1 MDQRE
6 YPRVT
11 LQSEASIRHGKR
23 DIKGILANLSL
34 TGIYVRTQTQ
44 IPVGAVAE
52 ITFHDTAS
60 DGKATVKISCNVVRT
75 DEEGIAFKLRQM
87 DVDSFIHLHMIV
99 SRGTA
104 AI

>member
-34 TGIYVRTQTQ
+34 TGIYVRTQAL
-44 IPVGAVAE
+44 IPVGEVVE
-52 ITFHDTAS
+52 VTFHDTS
-60 DGKATVKISCNVVRT
+60 SNGKATVKTCCNVVRT
-75 DEEGIAFKLRQM
+75 DENGIAFKLRQM
-87 DVDSFIHLHMIV
+87 DVDSFINLHMIV
-99 SRGTA
+99 ARQTSNV
-104 AI
+104 